1 MISKKHCDH
10 VCCFGHKKE
19 RNFEKL
25 PKQRENEQSSDEKYA
40 KQETRTRR
48 ILDAALE
55 LVQRWGYRKTTL
67 DDIAKQAGVTKG
79 TIYQHW
85 KTREAL
91 FGALLQ
97 HEYLSFML
105 DFRALIAN
113 DPHSALLSSLLKH
126 LVSLTARH
134 PLFKAILQGDT
145 ETLGDLGDLL
155 RSNTGQQL
163 IPMRLETSRVYL
175 EQLRA
180 KGLLRT
186 NVSIDTQMK
195 MLTAICMG
203 FFLSDRMMPPDRRFS
218 LDEMRDSLAET
229 VQRTFEPD
237 ELPSQDV
244 VEEASQA
251 FLRLF
256 DQFLDLLQQRHQT
269 MDDDKDAE

>member
-1 MISKKHCDH
+1 
-10 VCCFGHKKE
+10 
-19 RNFEKL
+19 
-25 PKQRENEQSSDEKYA
+25 
-40 KQETRTRR
+40 
-48 ILDAALE
+48 
-55 LVQRWGYRKTTL
+55 
-67 DDIAKQAGVTKG
+67 
-79 TIYQHW
+79 
-85 KTREAL
+85 
-91 FGALLQ
+91 
-97 HEYLSFML
+97 ML

-203 FFLSDRMMPPDRRFS
+203 FFLSDRMMP
-218 LDEMRDSLAET
+218 LI
-229 VQRTFEPD
+229 V
-237 ELPSQDV
+237 
-244 VEEASQA
+244 AS
-251 FLRLF
+251 RL
-256 DQFLDLLQQRHQT
+256 
-269 MDDDKDAE
+269 MSEG